1 MVLGPHVFPF
11 TPSTGSETD
20 ANIIIYIISG
30 FHFIFLESD
39 ENDDIEKDN
48 ENNRNAAPEKP
59 NNQKPNSVI
68 DLCQCPIKGTL
79 SYRRLAIP
87 LWLPGKRTAVICTN
101 FRKSI
106 P

>member
-59 NNQKPNSVI
+59 NNQKTKFRNRSVSVS
-68 DLCQCPIKGTL
+68 DQRYTF
-79 SYRRLAIP
+79 
-87 LWLPGKRTAVICTN
+87 LPPACHSPVAAR
-101 FRKSI
+101 
-106 P
+106 